1 MMSARSWT
9 SSMMTGVRPP
19 VTIAEMSGDRAITI
33 PRPAGSIPFISDFK
47 LFRKRNEDFHFRGG
61 TLSYGRHRNRDSSF
75 TIKVVVHQFLRAA
88 IPLFSLLSILS
99 GYYLIWR
106 LSPDSLL
113 TEVIARTR
121 AGIIL
126 TIMGGVTLMIWMHRI
141 LK

>member
-1 MMSARSWT
+1 M
-9 SSMMTGVRPP
+9 
-19 VTIAEMSGDRAITI
+19 
-33 PRPAGSIPFISDFK
+33 AG
-47 LFRKRNEDFHFRGG
+47 NEDFRFKGE
-61 TLSYGRHRNRDSSF
+61 TLPYDGHRNRDLSF
-75 TIKVVVHQFLRAA
+75 TIKVVVHQLLRVA
-88 IPLFSLLSILS
+88 IPVFSLLSILS

-126 TIMGGVTLMIWMHRI
+126 TIMGGIMLMIWMHKI

>member
-1 MMSARSWT
+1 
-9 SSMMTGVRPP
+9 
-19 VTIAEMSGDRAITI
+19 
-33 PRPAGSIPFISDFK
+33 
-47 LFRKRNEDFHFRGG
+47 
-61 TLSYGRHRNRDSSF
+61 LSYGRHRNRDSSF

-126 TIMGGVTLMIWMHRI
+126 TIIGGVTLMIWMHRI